1 MIAYGCASAC
11 DVRVCE
17 YVKVYVRV
25 FREQERERDRMTLI
39 WRLNKSGNT
48 FQILT
53 DELFGTK

>member
-1 MIAYGCASAC
+1 MI
-11 DVRVCE
+11 
-17 YVKVYVRV
+17 
-25 FREQERERDRMTLI
+25 RERERERDRERDRMTLI